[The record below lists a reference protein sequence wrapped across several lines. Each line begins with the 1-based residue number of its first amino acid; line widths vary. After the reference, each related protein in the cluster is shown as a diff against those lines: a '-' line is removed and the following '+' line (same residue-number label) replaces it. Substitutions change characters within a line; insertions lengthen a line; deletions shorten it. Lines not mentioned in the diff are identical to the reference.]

1 MKIIRSEHMG
11 LCFGVSAAINTCYD
25 VIKCPNNE
33 NKNIY
38 ILGMLVHNEFVVNQL
53 AQEGFFTL
61 TEEELLDNKDSL
73 NTQDVVIIRAHGTT
87 KEIYNILDK
96 KRVKICDA
104 TCIFVSKIRK
114 TLIEMEEK
122 GYKILFIGDKEHPEV
137 KGIISFGNN
146 IEVYKDLEELKN
158 ASLIQ
163 EEKYAILTQTTL
175 NKKIFE
181 KIERYLKNNFKN
193 INIFDKICGATQV
206 RQQAAETL
214 AGKVEV
220 VLVVGGKNSSNTKK
234 LYDIA
239 SKINPTTYLIQD
251 EKDLNPEWFCNKNL
265 IGITSGASTPEEIII
280 NIEKK
285 LRGLSQMDNK
295 ETYAE
300 FEALLNDYLPTEEN
314 ARIKAT
320 GTISQKDRN
329 YIYLDVP
336 GQRTSVRVRADEL
349 EGFEK
354 GDQVEILLIGE
365 TDDGDFIIGSRRRI
379 LMEEGNEKIEQA
391 FESKEP
397 IKIKLTKRIKGGFI
411 GEYNGVQG
419 FLPNSLSEIPQDST
433 ENVEGKEINVI
444 VKEIKGQKGTKGRK
458 ITFSKKDVTMAE
470 ASKEFDALQVGEEVT
485 GTVSN
490 IFDFGL
496 AVKISNL
503 KGFVHISEVSW
514 KKLDKLA
521 DQFKI
526 GDEIKAK
533 IIELEPEKR
542 NVKLSIKAL
551 SKNPWE
557 TLSENYKVGDEVEG
571 TVTKI
576 VQYGIFVQILEGVEG
591 LVHMSDFT
599 WNKKRV
605 RLDEFVKVGDK
616 VKVKII
622 DLEPNDRKLK
632 LGIKQLS
639 ENPWDTASEKY
650 KIDTPVAGTVA
661 EVKPFGIFAEIEP
674 GIDVF
679 IHQTDF
685 SWKGEENKSFNKGD
699 KIEFKIVETDLEN
712 HKIKGSIKAL
722 TKSPWEKALEE
733 NKVGQIVE
741 KEIKNVMDF
750 GLFIPLSKGVDG
762 FIPTQLASKDFIKDI
777 KEKFKTGDMVKA
789 QIVEINNEKERIK
802 LSIKKV
808 EIDEENREQK
818 ELLEKYGTS
827 SSETEE
833 E

>member
-1 MKIIRSEHMG
+1 MEIIRSEHMG

-25 VIKCPNNE
+25 VIKHASNE
-33 NKNIY
+33 KKKIY

-53 AQEGFFTL
+53 NHAGFLTI
-61 TEEELLDNKDSL
+61 TEEELLNNEDSL
-73 NTQDVVIIRAHGTT
+73 DTQDIVIIRAHGTT

-96 KRVKICDA
+96 KGVKVYDA
-104 TCIFVSKIRK
+104 TCIFVSKTRNA
-114 TLIEMEEK
+114 LIEMEEK
-122 GYKILFIGDKEHPEV
+122 KHKILFIGDKEHPEV

-146 IEVYKDLEELKN
+146 IEVYRDLEELKK
-158 ASLIQ
+158 ASLDNK
-163 EEKYAILTQTTL
+163 EKYTVLTQTTL

-181 KIERYLKNNFKN
+181 EIDKYLKNNFRN

-206 RQQAAETL
+206 RQQAAEAL
-214 AGKVEV
+214 AQKVEV

-239 SKINPTTYLIQD
+239 AKINTNTYLMQD
-251 EKDLNPEWFCNKNL
+251 ENDLNPEWFHRKNK
-265 IGITSGASTPEEIII
+265 IGVTSGASTPEEIII

-314 ARIKAT
+314 ARIKVT

-329 YIYLDVP
+329 YIYLDVL

-354 GDQVEILLIGE
+354 GEQVEILLVGE

-379 LMEEGNEKIEQA
+379 LMEESNEKVEQA
-391 FESKEP
+391 FETKEP

-411 GEYNGVQG
+411 GEYNGLQG

-433 ENVEGKEINVI
+433 ENIEGREIDVI
-444 VKEIKGQKGTKGRK
+444 VKEIKGQKGAKGRK
-458 ITFSKKDVTMAE
+458 ITFSKKDVTLAE
-470 ASKEFDALQVGEEVT
+470 ASKEFDALQVGEEIT
-485 GTVSN
+485 GTISN

-514 KKLDKLA
+514 KKLDKLTG
-521 DQFKI
+521 QFNI

-542 NVKLSIKAL
+542 NVKLSIKAT

-557 TLSENYKVGDEVEG
+557 TLAENYKIDNEVNG
-571 TVTKI
+571 VVTKI
-576 VQYGIFVQILEGVEG
+576 VQYGIFVKILEGVEG

-605 RLDEFVKVGDK
+605 RLDEFVKIGDEI
-616 VKVKII
+616 KVKII

-639 ENPWDTASEKY
+639 QNPWETASEKY
-650 KIDTPVAGTVA
+650 KVDATVTGIVA
-661 EVKPFGIFAEIEP
+661 EIKPFGIFVEIEQ

-685 SWKGEENKSFNKGD
+685 SWKGEENKNFVKGD
-699 KIEFKIVETDLEN
+699 TVEFKIVETDLEN
-712 HKIKGSIKAL
+712 QKIKGSIKAL

-741 KEIKNVMDF
+741 KEIKSVMDF

-762 FIPTQLASKDFIKDI
+762 FIPTQLASKDFVKDI
-777 KEKFKTGDMVKA
+777 KEKFKVGDVVKA
-789 QIVEINNEKERIK
+789 RIVEINNEKERIK

-827 SSETEE
+827 SSESEE